1 MDALEKEIQ
10 AIIGSYEETDEVSAD
25 ETDESIEEAYKTKD
39 QVKAEVDELLST
51 MKRSD
56 LVDAKTKLTPQ
67 EDEITEEP
75 DDDTV
80 GGEDEKDEADVEPEG
95 DFEDLATALASLEED
110 EKGIM
115 AAIDDVMDDDYKEP
129 TDEDDDEWTEQDDEI
144 VDEVTKIVEKVV
156 KKKKRKGAEGNKKR
170 KAARL
175 YYKKNKKR
183 IQKLAKMAAKK
194 RKGKKKATVKMSH
207 FDPTLNKEE
216 VDIHVEALLEG
227 EGLSDD
233 FKEKASVIFE
243 GAVNSKVDATIENL
257 KEQFDTQLEQATEQ
271 VHDELATKVD
281 TYLNYVVEQWL
292 EDNKLAVEKGLRTE
306 LTEDFIGGM
315 KTLFEQHYIDV
326 PETKID
332 IFDDLSERVEE
343 LEDKLN
349 AEIDKNIQL
358 EEKLSQSEKEGIIEE
373 SAQDLSE
380 IQTEKLKELAGVV
393 DFTTSQEFSDKVQM
407 IKENYFPTTSEPKT
421 KPVDAPE
428 YVGKG
433 GSMERYTQM
442 LSRSIK

>member
-1 MDALEKEIQ
+1 MEALEKEIQ
-10 AIIGSYEETDEVSAD
+10 AIIDSDEVTEEASAD
-25 ETDESIEEAYKTKD
+25 DTEKSIEEAYKTKD

-51 MKRSD
+51 MKRSE
-56 LVDAKTKLTPQ
+56 LVDAQDKLTPQ
-67 EDEITEEP
+67 EETEEEVQEEA
-75 DDDTV
+75 D
-80 GGEDEKDEADVEPEG
+80 EDEASVEENDTTFSADKLKEAY
-95 DFEDLATALASLEED
+95 
-110 EKGIM
+110 
-115 AAIDDVMDDDYKEP
+115 DDVSD
-129 TDEDDDEWTEQDDEI
+129 DDDEE
-144 VDEVTKIVEKVV
+144 VDETDDSEIDEASIKKVV
-156 KKKKRKGAEGNKKR
+156 SEMRKALKAAKVKVESTKLQKASRKYYSENKK
-170 KAARL
+170 AV
-175 YYKKNKKR
+175 
-183 IQKLAKMAAKK
+183 QKSLNAKITK
-194 RKGKKKATVKMSH
+194 TEVKSS

-243 GAVNSKVDATIENL
+243 GAVNSKVDETVENL
-257 KEQFDTQLEQATEQ
+257 KEQFDVQLEQATEEIQ
-271 VHDELATKVD
+271 EDLSTKID

-393 DFTTSQEFSDKVQM
+393 DFTSTKEFSEKVQM
-407 IKENYFPTTSEPKT
+407 IKENYFPNASES
-421 KPVDAPE
+421 KPVESAPE

-433 GSMERYTQM
+433 GSMDRYTQM

>member
-1 MDALEKEIQ
+1 MI
-10 AIIGSYEETDEVSAD
+10 S
-25 ETDESIEEAYKTKD
+25 SI
-39 QVKAEVDELLST
+39 
-51 MKRSD
+51 
-56 LVDAKTKLTPQ
+56 
-67 EDEITEEP
+67 
-75 DDDTV
+75 
-80 GGEDEKDEADVEPEG
+80 
-95 DFEDLATALASLEED
+95 
-110 EKGIM
+110 
-115 AAIDDVMDDDYKEP
+115 
-129 TDEDDDEWTEQDDEI
+129 
-144 VDEVTKIVEKVV
+144 VV
-156 KKKKRKGAEGNKKR
+156 IPCA
-170 KAARL
+170 
-175 YYKKNKKR
+175 
-183 IQKLAKMAAKK
+183 
-194 RKGKKKATVKMSH
+194 H
-207 FDPTLNKEE
+207 W
-216 VDIHVEALLEG
+216 
-227 EGLSDD
+227 
-233 FKEKASVIFE
+233 EKASIIFE

-257 KEQFDTQLEQATEQ
+257 KEQFDTQLEQASEQ
-271 VHDELATKVD
+271 VQDELATKVD

-407 IKENYFPTTSEPKT
+407 IKENYFPNTSEPKT
-421 KPVDAPE
+421 KSVDAPE

-433 GSMERYTQM
+433 GSMDRYTQM
-442 LSRSIK
+442 LTRSIK

>member
-1 MDALEKEIQ
+1 MEALEKEIQ
-10 AIIGSYEETDEVSAD
+10 AIIDSDEVTEEASAD
-25 ETDESIEEAYKTKD
+25 DTEESIDEAYKTKD

-51 MKRSD
+51 MKRSE
-56 LVDAKTKLTPQ
+56 LVDAQDKLTPQ
-67 EDEITEEP
+67 SEEEVQEEADEDEAAVEENDTTFSADKLKEAY
-75 DDDTV
+75 DDVSDN
-80 GGEDEKDEADVEPEG
+80 DEEEVDETDDSDIDEA
-95 DFEDLATALASLEED
+95 SI
-110 EKGIM
+110 K
-115 AAIDDVMDDDYKEP
+115 
-129 TDEDDDEWTEQDDEI
+129 
-144 VDEVTKIVEKVV
+144 KVV
-156 KKKKRKGAEGNKKR
+156 SEMRKALKGAKVKVESKKLQKASRAYYSENKK
-170 KAARL
+170 A
-175 YYKKNKKR
+175 
-183 IQKLAKMAAKK
+183 IQKSINAKSTK
-194 RKGKKKATVKMSH
+194 TEVKSS

-216 VDIHVEALLEG
+216 VDVHVKALLEG

-257 KEQFDTQLEQATEQ
+257 KEQFDTQLEQASEQ
-271 VHDELATKVD
+271 VQDELATKVD

-393 DFTTSQEFSDKVQM
+393 DFTSTKEFSEKVQM
-407 IKENYFPTTSEPKT
+407 IKESYFPNTSES
-421 KPVDAPE
+421 KPVETAPE

-433 GSMERYTQM
+433 GSMDRYTQM